1 MKKDFT
7 LLLLCA
13 MSQGISA
20 QDMVEVTNSEISL
33 LNRTKNHQRVS
44 VHDPS
49 IVDTGTGTYYIF
61 GTHNAVAR
69 STDLINWSGVDNSR
83 LYGLRNSNGV
93 VTATDFN
100 NAFEKNMTT
109 KVTALVNGVAKE
121 VKFGNFNCEEWMT
134 ANNTTVA
141 GNIWAPDVIWN
152 KDMKKWCMYLSL
164 NGNTW
169 SSVIV
174 LLTASNIEGPYVYEG
189 PVVYSGFIN
198 GTNERISWKKTDLE
212 LVIGTQSTL
221 PSRYNRGGDWGT
233 FWPNNIDPCVLYDEE
248 GQLWM
253 SYGSWSG
260 GIFMLKLDN
269 KTGLR
274 DYLTTYPLVTDGGG
288 RATSDPYF
296 GKRIAGGYYV
306 SGEGSYIQHI
316 GDYYYLF
323 MTYGGL
329 ESNKGYVMRSFRS
342 NNVDGPYTDAKGKSA
357 IFSWYEMN
365 YGTNDANTVGN
376 LLMSSYNGLGFQTTG
391 EVAQGHN
398 SAFVD
403 SKNRNFLIYHT
414 RFTGGGEGFQD
425 RVHQLFVNKKG
436 WLCAA
441 PFEFDGETLTDDSIK
456 ANFKYT
462 SKDILGEYQFM
473 QHRYKLNNEAREC
486 VTPVTV
492 TLTEDGKVTGGASGT
507 WSLTD
512 GTGYITVKLGNVTYD
527 GVVCDQTVDGY
538 QYKSIA
544 ITGLSTTGTV
554 LWGWKMAP
562 SSAIAYTVKNS
573 TSNVKSGNVVIHQDF
588 NYDTYYGTVSQ
599 WISSNEEVLTNDGKY
614 NPADENID
622 VTLIHRLTNGNRY
635 YDETYKMKVLAA
647 TETDGDY
654 KSGLAAYYNF
664 DEKPITNMLD
674 TEQSATLSKQ
684 SGGTMPEL
692 AYDIARF
699 GQTMYVKGGD
709 DADKTCG
716 VVRMGNPLYGQT
728 DMKGMS
734 ISFWVKRLE
743 NDLWGTLFA
752 FVNTNPA
759 FITKQNNLSF
769 SGNTYLAFDN
779 GTDTFAVNYPNVERT
794 VIESGKW
801 KFVTIT
807 IAPEDGVKI
816 YVNKIRRSNVFA
828 STAGTSAKD
837 FDFQKVLDLLS
848 ASQYLCLGKGNGHG
862 GASALYDDLF
872 VHNRALTSDDVGALY
887 AAVTRVTDF
896 EAELSTGI
904 HDVFDDQVERAED
917 GAWYTIQGQRL
928 TNKPQ
933 SKGIY
938 IHHGKKVLVK

>member
-1 MKKDFT
+1 MKKLFA
-7 LLLLCA
+7 LLMLCA
-13 MSQGISA
+13 VHQGVFA
-20 QDMVEVTNSEISL
+20 QEMVEVTNAEITQVS
-33 LNRTKNHQRVS
+33 RAKNHQRVS

-49 IVDTGTGTYYIF
+49 IIDTGTGTYYIF
-61 GTHNAVAR
+61 GSHNAVAR
-69 STDLINWSGVDNSR
+69 STDLINWSGVNNSR
-83 LYGLRNSNGV
+83 LYGLRNSSGV

-121 VKFGNFNCEEWMT
+121 VNFGNFNAEEWMT
-134 ANNTTVA
+134 ANGTTVA
-141 GNIWAPDVIWN
+141 GMMWAPDIIWN
-152 KDMKKWCMYLSL
+152 KELEKWCMYLSL
-164 NGNTW
+164 NGDFW

-174 LLTASNIEGPYVYEG
+174 LLTANNIEGPYVYEG
-189 PVVYSGFIN
+189 PVVYSGFLN
-198 GTNERISWKKTDLE
+198 TTNPKISWKKTDLE

-221 PSRYNRGGDWGT
+221 PSRYNRGVDWGT
-233 FWPNNIDPCVLYDEE
+233 YWPNNIDPCVLYDEE

-260 GIFMLKLDN
+260 GIWMIKLDN

-274 DYLTTYPLVTDGGG
+274 DYTTTYPSATDGGG

-342 NNVDGPYTDAKGKSA
+342 SNIDGPYTDAKGKSA
-357 IFSWYEMN
+357 IFSRYEMN
-365 YGTNDANTVGN
+365 YSTNDANTVGN
-376 LLMSSYNGLGFQTTG
+376 LLMSAFNGLGFQTTG

-462 SKDILGEYQFM
+462 SQDVSGEYQFL

-492 TLTEDGKVTGGASGT
+492 TLTEDGKVTGGATGT
-507 WSLTD
+507 WSLTE

-538 QYKSIA
+538 YYRSIA
-544 ITGLSTTGTV
+544 ITGLSTAGTV

-573 TSNVKSGNVVIHQDF
+573 TSNVKSGNVTMHQDF
-588 NYDTYYGTVSQ
+588 NFDTYYGTVSQ
-599 WISSNEEVLTNDGKY
+599 WISSNEGVLTNEGKY
-614 NPADENID
+614 NPADEDTD

-635 YDETYKMKVLAA
+635 YDVAYKMKVLAA
-647 TETDGDY
+647 TVPEGDY
-654 KSGLAAYYNF
+654 KSGLTAYYNF
-664 DEKPITNMLD
+664 DEKPISNMLN
-674 TEQSATLSKQ
+674 TEQTATLSKQ

-699 GQTMYVKGGD
+699 GQTMSITGGS

-716 VVRMGNPLYGQT
+716 VVRMDNPLYEQT
-728 DMKGMS
+728 DLTGMS
-734 ISFWVKRLE
+734 ISFWVKRLD
-743 NDLWGTLFA
+743 NDFWGTLFS
-752 FVNTNPA
+752 FVNSNPS
-759 FITKQNNLSF
+759 FTSKQNHLSF
-769 SGNTYLAFDN
+769 TGNTYLAFDN
-779 GTDTFAVNYPNVERT
+779 GTDTFAVNYPNVERS
-794 VIESGKW
+794 VIEPGKW

-807 IAPEDGVKI
+807 IDKEEGVKI
-816 YVNKIRRSNVFA
+816 YVSKIRRSNVFA
-828 STAGTSAKD
+828 STMGNSAKE
-837 FDFQKVLDLLS
+837 FDYQKVLDLLS
-848 ASQYLCLGKGNGHG
+848 SSKFLCLGKGNGHG
-862 GASALYDDLF
+862 GASAMYDDLF
-872 VHNRALTSDDVGALY
+872 VHNRALSSDDVGALF
-887 AAVTRVTDF
+887 AAVSRVTDF
-896 EAELSTGI
+896 ESELSTDIYSVTDEQG
-904 HDVFDDQVERAED
+904 ERVSD
-917 GAWYTIQGQRL
+917 KVWYTIQGQRL
-928 TNKPQ
+928 TSRPLV
-933 SKGIY
+933 KGIY
-938 IHHGKKVLVK
+938 IHDGKKVLVK

>member
-1 MKKDFT
+1 MKKFYT
-7 LLLLCA
+7 LLMLCA
-13 MSQGISA
+13 VNLSVSA
-20 QDMVEVTNSEISL
+20 QEMVEVTNAEMSL
-33 LNRTKNHQRVS
+33 LTRTKSHQRVS

-49 IVDTGTGTYYIF
+49 IVDTGTGAYYIF

-69 STDLINWSGVDNSR
+69 STDLINWSGVNNSR
-83 LYGLRNSNGV
+83 LYGLRNSSGV

-121 VKFGNFNCEEWMT
+121 VNFGNFNCEEWMT
-134 ANNTTVA
+134 AYNTTVA

-169 SSVIV
+169 NSVIV

-189 PVVYSGFIN
+189 PVVYSGFLN
-198 GTNERISWKKTDLE
+198 GTNAKISWKKTDLE
-212 LVIGTQSTL
+212 LVIGTQSSL
-221 PSRYNRGGDWGT
+221 PDRYNRGGDWGS

-342 NNVDGPYTDAKGKSA
+342 SNVDGPYTDAKGKSA
-357 IFSWYEMN
+357 IFSRYEMN
-365 YGTNDANTVGN
+365 YSLSDANTVGN
-376 LLMSSYNGLGFQTTG
+376 LLMSAFNGLGFQTVG

-414 RFTGGGEGFQD
+414 RFTGGGEGFQN

-462 SKDILGEYQFM
+462 SKDIPGEYQFM
-473 QHRYKLNNEAREC
+473 QHRYKLNNEEREC

-492 TLTEDGKVTGGASGT
+492 TLTEDGKVTGGANGT
-507 WSLTD
+507 WSLTE
-512 GTGYITVKLGNVTYD
+512 GTGYITVKLANVTYD

-538 QYKSIA
+538 NYKALA
-544 ITGLSTTGTV
+544 ITGLSTAGTV
-554 LWGWKMAP
+554 LWGWKMQP

-573 TSNVKSGNVVIHQDF
+573 TSNVKSGNVVMHQDF

-599 WISSNEEVLTNDGKY
+599 WISSNENVLTNDGKY
-614 NPADENID
+614 NPTDENID

-635 YDETYKMKVLAA
+635 YDVSYSMKVLAA
-647 TETDGDY
+647 TEQEGDY
-654 KSGLAAYYNF
+654 KSGLVAYYNF
-664 DEKPITNMLD
+664 DDKPVTNMLQP
-674 TEQSATLSKQ
+674 EQAATLAKQ

-699 GQTMYVKGGD
+699 GQTMHVSGGD
-709 DADKTCG
+709 DAAKTCG
-716 VVRMGNPLYGQT
+716 IVRMDNPLYEQT

-734 ISFWVKRLE
+734 ISFWVKRLD

-759 FITKQNNLSF
+759 FTTKQNNLSF
-769 SGNTYLAFDN
+769 TGNTYLAFNN
-779 GTDTFAVNYPNVERT
+779 GVDTFAVNYPNVERS
-794 VIESGKW
+794 VIEPGKW

-807 IAPEDGVKI
+807 IDPEEGVKI
-816 YVNKIRRSNVFA
+816 YVSKIRRSNVFA
-828 STAGTSAKD
+828 STAGTSAKN
-837 FDFQKVLDLLS
+837 FDYQKVLDLLAS
-848 ASQYLCLGKGNGHG
+848 SQYLCLGKGNGHG
-862 GASALYDDLF
+862 GASAMYDDLF
-872 VHNRALTSDDVGALY
+872 IHNRTLSSDDVSALY
-887 AAVTRVTDF
+887 AAVCRVTDF
-896 EAELSTGI
+896 ESELSTDIYSIFEEQGK
-904 HDVFDDQVERAED
+904 RAED
-917 GAWYTIQGQRL
+917 DAWYTIQGQRL
-928 TNKPQ
+928 TTKPQ
-933 SKGIY
+933 VKGIY
-938 IHHGKKVLVK
+938 IHGGKKVLMK